1 MMRAPKQTTSSRR
14 AFHLAFGVCMSLLA
28 ASAPARSQALPN
40 YYPEDYKQLI
50 EDSKKENA
58 LLIYS
63 VLAQYNWAPVIA
75 DFNKLYPW
83 IKVSTLDLGGEEVF
97 QRYYADRGSGS
108 QTGGILL
115 STAVE
120 TFMDFA
126 KRGNVVPYRSPEAAK
141 LPSWSMPIPGLY
153 TVSADPL
160 VMVYNKL
167 LLPEAKRPRGL
178 KNLAEI
184 ARDNPKDFRNGIT
197 SYDPLTGSASRD
209 LYLIYQQKYGDQL
222 WQWMDMIAPY
232 LRPENSAGP
241 MLQKLTAGEYKVA
254 YFASGV
260 VVFPKMK
267 DAAMQ
272 KVMDWRFMEDG
283 QPLWVRPVVIP
294 KDGSSPNSARLMIDF
309 IVSHDGQAAFGRGG
323 LTPYRSDVR
332 KDEVA
337 NFTLSSI
344 ADAVGGEQNLMIIG
358 FDPELRKRAD
368 EFPARWKQMMQKK

>member
-1 MMRAPKQTTSSRR
+1 MSGTTPALSRR
-14 AFHLAFGVCMSLLA
+14 RAASLALA
-28 ASAPARSQALPN
+28 AGIGALTAPRPAWSQSLPS

-50 EDSKKENA
+50 EASKKENG

-126 KRGNVVPYRSPEAAK
+126 KRGNVVPYRSAESDK
-141 LPSWSMPIPGLY
+141 LPAWSMPSPGLY

-167 LLPEAKRPRGL
+167 LLPEGKRPRGL
-178 KNLAEI
+178 KHLAEL
-184 ARDNPKDFRNGIT
+184 ARDNPKDFRNAIT
-197 SYDPLTGSASRD
+197 TYDPLVGTAARD
-209 LYLIYQQKYGDQL
+209 LYLIYQSKFGDQL
-222 WQWMDMIAPY
+222 WQWMDAIAPY
-232 LRPENSAGP
+232 LRPETSAGP
-241 MLQKLTAGEYKVA
+241 MLQKLAAGEYKVA
-254 YFASGV
+254 FFASGV

-323 LTPYRSDVR
+323 LTPYRSDVK

-337 NFTLSSI
+337 NYTLASI
-344 ADAVGGEQNLMIIG
+344 AEAVGGEQNLMILG
-358 FDPELRKRAD
+358 FNPELRKRAD

>member
-1 MMRAPKQTTSSRR
+1 MAESHECETKPHLSRR
-14 AFHLAFGVCMSLLA
+14 EDRNDACASTGHVAPTRTYLWHSAPGMGLLA
-28 ASAPARSQALPN
+28 ASAASSRADPAELLPGRLQA
-40 YYPEDYKQLI
+40 DHRGI
-50 EDSKKENA
+50 EEGKR

-75 DFNKLYPW
+75 DSNKLYPW

-126 KRGNVVPYRSPEAAK
+126 KRGNVVAYRSPEAQK
-141 LPSWSMPIPGLY
+141 LPAWSMPSPGLY

-167 LLPEAKRPRGL
+167 LLPEDKRPRGP
-178 KNLAEI
+178 KHLAQL
-184 ARDNPKDFRNGIT
+184 AHDNPKDFRNGIT
-197 SYDPLTGSASRD
+197 SYDPLTGTASRD
-209 LYLIYQQKYGDQL
+209 LYLIYQRKYGEQM
-222 WQWMDMIAPY
+222 WQWMEMIAPY

-241 MLQKLTAGEYKVA
+241 MLQKLAAGEYKVA

-294 KDGSSPNSARLMIDF
+294 KDGSSPNSARLMVDF

-323 LTPYRSDVR
+323 LTPYRSDV
-332 KDEVA
+332 KKEEVA
-337 NFTLSSI
+337 NFTLTRSPRQWEAS
-344 ADAVGGEQNLMIIG
+344 
-358 FDPELRKRAD
+358 RT
-368 EFPARWKQMMQKK
+368 